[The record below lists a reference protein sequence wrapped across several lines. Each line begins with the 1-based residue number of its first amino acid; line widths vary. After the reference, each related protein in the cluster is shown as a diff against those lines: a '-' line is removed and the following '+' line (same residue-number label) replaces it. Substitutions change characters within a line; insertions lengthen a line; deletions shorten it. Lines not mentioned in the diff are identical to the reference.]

1 MTFLDLPFS
10 SPVTNASGMLGF
22 NPAPRAADLSH
33 LGGFITNPVS
43 LAPRTAAAGIRLV
56 RFPGGVLLHSGLP
69 NPGLRKVLTEN
80 GNKWARS
87 GLPVIVH
94 LIAAHPDELFSMVR
108 RLEET
113 DGVAGLEVG
122 LEAGI
127 RDVLAR
133 ALVQAAVGELPVLVR
148 PALED
153 VPRLAGE
160 AADAGASALTIGP
173 PRGSLPGPDGSIIS
187 GRIYGPAVRPLAL
200 EALKQVV
207 GMGIPVIYSGGIRN
221 QEEIETTLALGAAG
235 VQIDIALWNSGGL
248 KIRAGSSS
256 APG

>member
-1 MTFLDLPFS
+1 MTVLDLPFS

-22 NPAPRAADLSH
+22 NPAPREADLSH
-33 LGGFITNPVS
+33 LGGFVTNPVS
-43 LAPRTAAAGIRLV
+43 LAPRTASAGIRLV

-69 NPGLRKVLTEN
+69 NPGLRKVLSEN
-80 GNKWARS
+80 RNKWARS
-87 GLPVIVH
+87 ALPVIVH

-108 RLEET
+108 QLEET
-113 DGVAGLEVG
+113 EGVAGLEVG

-127 RDVLAR
+127 QGDLAR
-133 ALVQAAVGELPVLVR
+133 AMVQAAVGELPVLVR

-173 PRGSLPGPDGSIIS
+173 PRGSLPGPDGSTIS

-200 EALKQVV
+200 EILKRVIEI
-207 GMGIPVIYSGGIRN
+207 GIPVIYSGGIRSH
-221 QEEIETTLALGAAG
+221 EEIDTTLALGAAG

-248 KIRAGSSS
+248 KLPEGSSS